1 MNETPDYSMKTFHI
15 PSENKSYFEKNIE
28 QLKTICSDDYF
39 QDFYIS
45 LANGLARSSKE
56 IRYNEEEDIWEII
69 NGIDGI
75 YLEYSTTQ
83 LESYTNIIRA
93 IDNGNFIHINY

>member
-1 MNETPDYSMKTFHI
+1 MKRTRV
-15 PSENKSYFEKNIE
+15 KSIE
-28 QLKTICSDDYF
+28 QLNTICSDDYF

-56 IRYNEEEDIWEII
+56 IRYNKEEDIWEII

-83 LESYTNIIRA
+83 LESYTNIIQA
-93 IDNGNFIHINY
+93 IDNQSLIHERY